1 MINKTNIPVLLDNNI
16 RQETLD
22 NAIRSTIEFTC
33 SHKNEAKQL
42 FESGLKDKEVYDL
55 KFIISCF
62 DFVMSIK
69 NARAQVNIDV
79 SKLAHKVIRS
89 KNENNTVDINIRTLH
104 SSVKIILVHLWH
116 EKLILLPLEFRTGT
130 TFSYKSATSSALM
143 NKLLT
148 PVALFISQHPKGSN
162 SLLGHEYLSK
172 WNTDELSKSG
182 WRLFLS
188 TSFHTFS
195 DFNIDEFSE
204 LSEIMF
210 KISPHYREISGYRN
224 TGISPILKAL
234 YVEYLEN
241 HSEDIK
247 ITKKD
252 ILSFDNW
259 RKQSTFSYSSFRTF
273 RNFLS
278 DEIKAINRK
287 NLNERKKNTAQK
299 KSLLRRFDNES
310 SNKINIDFTVSSVQK
325 DLELIIS
332 LNDHAS
338 AIQYFK
344 RCQYLN
350 NSFKRDKIVYPG
362 CDFLPVIDGTNIWI
376 KTIRSYITYRENRG
390 LTIESSVS
398 NANILIDYLFFYLR
412 FWKNLNNHID
422 FNPPYTPAEF
432 NRALHFQ
439 YRVVGEFSDAGQSID
454 VNQRPLTLLEILE
467 VSGRRSKGYS
477 INSFI
482 EFMDQLFAYII
493 ADKTA
498 YPEIADKFI
507 SSPVHQKI
515 DKTHVH
521 RHRESVKEDIH
532 EALFNIL
539 WLYFEALEN
548 FGIEWLNNTISDP
561 LSFQDDL
568 MNEMPEFFHA
578 WELGM
583 EIPTFSYKGSIFEID
598 PIPNV
603 FFPNHRTIK
612 IKDGKLDQN
621 GKPEIRLV
629 PVLTSLRLTYSIVGM
644 AIRGQSVQWLDR
656 EQFDLSNLNNPTED
670 DYYLINVSTDKV
682 KKEPWNTLCHKKIR
696 DVLLREQSWQLYTAE
711 RNSKTLIMY
720 ENRENPPQGSILPL
734 FRSSG
739 KNPVDDK
746 FYYRTWEL
754 AWMSLHSIISS
765 NKDKIVHD
773 KEIILRGITG
783 CLTPIPAYPK
793 GYEDINGMHI
803 VTFPNTEETTE
814 ETDIENKKPYHQ
826 RHPNSN
832 LHKRKYSKPSIVGPF
847 CEVKYKKRYVP
858 HSSRVSHVTILVDH
872 GIPPD
877 LIQEITGQT
886 IPLVR
891 YYTKNKQKRLIKAL
905 KQTSILDTS
914 EPVHLHPSSPSSA
927 MNQNLSIN
935 VDEAILQHKFA
946 IFDLRDPSLRG
957 GTDALATLK
966 AYGVDKCDVDDHRLC
981 VAGGKCPTD
990 ALESIKEPNRCA
1002 LCHYSLY
1009 GIDHQPGILAR
1020 IEALRGECT
1029 AASKIIKTH
1038 NLNESHQSKKLVK
1051 TVSYK
1056 RSLDLLE
1063 LSVYEKIL
1071 TYLEQ
1076 ATKVRAD
1083 DDYHFFYTQDP
1094 DVISQQLELRSQNGG
1109 LDEFLYLRF
1118 SQCREYGHLAIDN
1131 TLVKHANLLAR
1142 RLSVKLD
1149 KDDTT
1154 IEDIPDT
1161 YTLIDLLWNQIVTI
1175 ANIEGKSIRQI
1186 HSELLSLP
1194 GLQKKGTVNLL
1205 VNRC

>member
-1 MINKTNIPVLLDNNI
+1 MINKTNIPVLLDSNI
-16 RQETLD
+16 KQEALD

-42 FESGLKDKEVYDL
+42 FERGLKNKELYDL

-62 DFVMSIK
+62 DFVMLIK
-69 NARAQVNIDV
+69 NAREHVNIEV
-79 SKLAHKVIRS
+79 SKLAHNLIRS
-89 KNENNTVDINIRTLH
+89 INENNTVNINIRILH

-130 TFSYKSATSSALM
+130 TFSYKSATSSELM

-148 PVALFISQHPKGSN
+148 PVALFISKYPGGSN
-162 SLLGHEYLSK
+162 SLLGHEYLTK

-204 LSEIMF
+204 LSEILF
-210 KISPHYREISGYRN
+210 TISPHYREISGYKN
-224 TGISPILKAL
+224 TGISPILKTL

-252 ILSFDNW
+252 ILSFNNW
-259 RKQSTFSYSSFRTF
+259 RKQSEFSYSSFRTF
-273 RNFLS
+273 RNFS
-278 DEIKAINRK
+278 SEEIKSINK
-287 NLNERKKNTAQK
+287 KKLNERKKNSAQK

-310 SNKINIDFTVSSVQK
+310 SDDSSNKRNIDFTVNSVQK

-332 LNDHAS
+332 LNDHES

-344 RCQYLN
+344 RCQYIN
-350 NSFKRDKIVYPG
+350 NSFKRDIIVYPG

-376 KTIRSYITYRENRG
+376 KTIRNYITYRENQG
-390 LTIESSVS
+390 LTIEGSVS

-412 FWKNLNNHID
+412 FWKKLYNHID
-422 FNPPYTPAEF
+422 FNPPYTPDEF
-432 NRALHFQ
+432 NRALHFK
-439 YRVVGEFSDAGQSID
+439 YRFVVELSDAEQSID
-454 VNQRPLTLLEILE
+454 VYQRPLTLLEILE
-467 VSGRRSKGYS
+467 ASGRRSTGYS

-482 EFMDQLFAYII
+482 EFIDQLFAYII

-507 SSPVHQKI
+507 SNPVHQKI

-521 RHRESVKEDIH
+521 RHRESVKEDIP
-532 EALFNIL
+532 EALFYIL

-561 LSFQDDL
+561 LSSQDDL

-583 EIPTFSYKGSIFEID
+583 EIPTFIYKGSIFEID

-603 FFPNHRTIK
+603 FFPHHRTIK

-621 GKPEIRLV
+621 GKPEKRLV
-629 PVLTSLRLTYSIVGM
+629 PVLTSLRLTYSIAGM

-656 EQFDLSNLNNPTED
+656 EKFDLPNLNNPTED

-682 KKEPWNTLCHKKIR
+682 KKVPWNTLCHKKIR
-696 DVLLREQSWQLYTAE
+696 DVLLREQSWQLSTEE
-711 RNSKTLIMY
+711 RCSKKEIKY
-720 ENRENPPQGSILPL
+720 ENRKNPPQGRILPL

-754 AWMSLHSIISS
+754 AWLSLHSIISS
-765 NKDKIVHD
+765 NKDKIAHD
-773 KEIILRGITG
+773 KDVILRGISG
-783 CLTPIPAYPK
+783 CLIPMPAYPK
-793 GYEDINGMHI
+793 GYEDIKGMHI
-803 VTFPNTEETTE
+803 VTYPDTTPKKKKK
-814 ETDIENKKPYHQ
+814 KKPFHQ
-826 RHPNSN
+826 RRPNSN

-847 CEVKYKKRYVP
+847 CEVKYEKRYIP
-858 HSSRVSHVTILVDH
+858 HSSRVSHATILADH
-872 GIPPD
+872 GIPPE

-891 YYTKNKQKRLIKAL
+891 YYIKNKQKRLINAL
-905 KQTSILDTS
+905 KQTSIFDTS

-927 MNQNLSIN
+927 MAKNLSNN

-946 IFDLRDPSLRG
+946 LFDLRDPSLRG
-957 GTDALATLK
+957 GTDALGILK

-1029 AASKIIKTH
+1029 AASRIIKTH

-1076 ATKVRAD
+1076 ATKDRAD

-1118 SQCREYGHLAIDN
+1118 SQCREYKHLAIDN

-1194 GLQKKGTVNLL
+1194 SLQTIGPANLL
-1205 VNRC
+1205 ENRC